1 MASSS
6 EPIPSKKRTGRKR
19 LPPLAPG
26 PSIQFV
32 VASHPDEFRS
42 GDTMRNVRSHVM
54 YKHRGSRGPSPS
66 DKRKSREGS
75 RTPADAT
82 RTPSPMQNTSGGV
95 LEDSNFLAPSSARNP
110 STLWNE
116 QYYSYTSQ
124 PPTDPIQV
132 LVQRII
138 SAITA
143 TPARSASPMLE
154 AVSEYPFPDA
164 GTGQESLESLK
175 QEYIGNTDFFCHG
188 PLYSD
193 GLSNAYL

>member
-6 EPIPSKKRTGRKR
+6 EPIASKKRTGRKR

-32 VASHPDEFRS
+32 VANHPDEFRS

-54 YKHRGSRGPSPS
+54 YKHRESRGPSPS

-82 RTPSPMQNTSGGV
+82 RAPSPMQNTSDGV

-124 PPTDPIQV
+124 PPTDPIRV

-154 AVSEYPFPDA
+154 AVSEHPFPDA
-164 GTGQESLESLK
+164 GTGQEFLESLK

-188 PLYSD
+188 TLYSD
-193 GLSNAYL
+193 GFSNAYL

>member
-1 MASSS
+1 
-6 EPIPSKKRTGRKR
+6 
-19 LPPLAPG
+19 
-26 PSIQFV
+26 
-32 VASHPDEFRS
+32 
-42 GDTMRNVRSHVM
+42 MRNVRSHVM

-132 LVQRII
+132 LVQQII